1 MAKRRGKRRYRPP
14 GPAPK
19 PTAPLAPAV
28 TQDVSEARSPT
39 TLQTDMALSPGQ
51 LKVVGVAVIAVLI
64 GVCYYPAL
72 FGDFVWDDVIFSEEP
87 VIHAWSGLKSIW
99 FSPADIRN
107 EGHYWPIVYTTFYL
121 EHKLWGLAPAGYHA
135 VNMVLYLVN
144 SLLVWRL
151 MTRLAVP
158 GAWLIA
164 AVFAVHPLHVESVA
178 WIIERKDL
186 LSGLFYLG
194 AVLAWLRFLEQPNIV
209 RYVAT
214 LVLFVA
220 GLLSKTVVITLPA
233 ALLVLQWWR
242 MGRLTWTDLLR
253 VVPLL
258 AVGFAITLADF
269 AYYTSRESLDLGYSF
284 AERVLIAGH
293 ALWFYAAKLVWPTD
307 LAVIHP
313 LWQVD
318 VTDIVGWAYV
328 AATVALAAALAL
340 ARRWIGRG
348 PLAGALFF
356 AVTLS
361 PVLGFI
367 DYGYMQFSFVADRF
381 QYLAGIG
388 LIAVL
393 IAAAAYAADRLP
405 KAARQASAGLAGI
418 VLVTFGVLSWQ
429 QAAIYK
435 DEVALFS
442 HIVALNPVARDAHL
456 NLGSAL
462 LEADRVEEGL
472 AASRIAAEQRPD
484 TPGPY
489 ANLGRALQAQ
499 GKHEE
504 AEKNLRR
511 ALEID
516 PKHLSALQNLAESYR
531 KQRWAEEAIEAYGK
545 VLAIDADYA
554 LAHAG
559 LGHTLFTLGRHQD
572 ALASMGRALEIHPE
586 LSMAGALHLHMGRAA
601 LELER
606 FDLAE
611 DHLERAFG
619 LLPNSAEPLLDLA
632 ELRARQGRGDDA
644 EDYRH
649 RAREMF
655 GGNPEALH
663 NVAESLRKEGR
674 LDEAI
679 ATYLQVIEIDPES
692 APGHA
697 GLGIAYY
704 QTENNEVAID
714 TMTRALELDPDLAVA
729 PTLRVFIGHSMRA
742 LGRGEEADSQYELA
756 LEIDPRNAEALDH
769 LAMSRFGQ
777 KRFEEALELYRT
789 LAQVQPDSAATHS
802 NLGAV
807 LHHLGR
813 NDEAMESI
821 ERALAI
827 DPDHELANI
836 GRREVQKA
844 LDQ

>member
-1 MAKRRGKRRYRPP
+1 MAKRKGKRRYRPS
-14 GPAPK
+14 GPAAK
-19 PTAPLAPAV
+19 PAAPPPPAV
-28 TQDVSEARSPT
+28 TRVAEEALSPPT
-39 TLQTDMALSPGQ
+39 AAIDIPLSPGQ
-51 LKVVGVAVIAVLI
+51 LKALGVTVIGVLI

-72 FGDFVWDDVIFSEEP
+72 FGDFVWDDLIFSEEP

-99 FSPADIRN
+99 LSPADIGN

-135 VNMVLYLVN
+135 VNTVLYFVN

-194 AVLAWLRFLEQPNIV
+194 AVLAWLRFLETPNV
-209 RYVAT
+209 ARYIAT

-242 MGRLTWTDLLR
+242 EGRLTWTDLLR
-253 VVPLL
+253 VMPLL
-258 AVGFAITLADF
+258 VVGFAITFADF

-284 AERVLIAGH
+284 AERAMIAGR
-293 ALWFYAAKLVWPTD
+293 ALWFYAAKLVWPAD

-318 VTDIVGWAYV
+318 VADILGWLYV
-328 AATVALAAALAL
+328 AAAAVLAAALWF

-356 AVTLS
+356 VVTLS

-388 LIAVL
+388 VIAVL
-393 IAAAAYAADRLP
+393 IAAAVYVVDRLP
-405 KAARQASAGLAGI
+405 NTARQAVPGLAGI
-418 VLVTFGVLSWQ
+418 VLATFGVLTWQ
-429 QAAIYK
+429 QAGIYK

-442 HIVALNPVARDAHL
+442 HVVALNPVARDAHL

-462 LEADRVEEGL
+462 LQADRVEEGL

-489 ANLGRALQAQ
+489 ASLGRGLQAQ
-499 GKHEE
+499 GEFEE
-504 AEKNLRR
+504 AEQNLRR

-531 KQRWAEEAIEAYGK
+531 KRGLGEQAVEVYAR

-554 LAHAG
+554 LAYAG
-559 LGHTLFTLGRHQD
+559 LGHTLFTLGRYQE
-572 ALASMGRALEIHPE
+572 ALQSMGRALEIYPE
-586 LSMAGALHLHMGRAA
+586 LSMAGALYLHMGRAA
-601 LELER
+601 LELES
-606 FDLAE
+606 FDVAE
-611 DHLERAFG
+611 VHFTRA
-619 LLPNSAEPLLDLA
+619 LRMLVDSVEPLLGLA
-632 ELRARQGRGDDA
+632 NLRARQGRPEDA
-644 EDYRH
+644 ESYR
-649 RAREMF
+649 RQARELF

-679 ATYLQVIEIDPES
+679 TTYLEVIEIDPES

-704 QTENNEVAID
+704 QAENYQVAID
-714 TMTRALELDPDLAVA
+714 TMTRALELDAELTVA
-729 PTLRVFIGHSMRA
+729 PTLQLFIGHSMGA
-742 LGRGEEADSQYELA
+742 LGRGEEADAQYKLA
-756 LEIDPRNAEALDH
+756 LELDPRNADALDH
-769 LAMSRFGQ
+769 LAMSRFAQ
-777 KRFEEALELYRT
+777 QRFEEALELYRT
-789 LAQVQPDSAATHS
+789 LADVQPDNASTHS

-813 NDEAMESI
+813 NEEAMESI

-827 DPDHELANI
+827 DPDHELATV
-836 GRREVQKA
+836 GRREIQKA
-844 LDQ
+844 LDP

>member
-1 MAKRRGKRRYRPP
+1 MAKRKGKRRYRPS
-14 GPAPK
+14 GPTP
-19 PTAPLAPAV
+19 
-28 TQDVSEARSPT
+28 RPT
-39 TLQTDMALSPGQ
+39 TSSRAAEPAAPESLPATPPATITLSPAQ
-51 LKVVGVAVIAVLI
+51 LKALGVAVIGVLI

-135 VNMVLYLVN
+135 VNMVLYFVN

-194 AVLAWLRFLEQPNIV
+194 AVLAWLRFLDAPNLA
-209 RYVAT
+209 RYIAT
-214 LVLFVA
+214 LLLFVA

-242 MGRLTWTDLLR
+242 AGRLTWTDLLR

-258 AVGFAITLADF
+258 VVGFAITLADF

-284 AERVLIAGH
+284 AERVLIAGR

-318 VTDIVGWAYV
+318 VTDFVGWTYV
-328 AATVALAAALAL
+328 AAAVALAAALWF

-348 PLAGALFF
+348 PLAAALFF

-367 DYGYMQFSFVADRF
+367 DFGYMQFSFVADRF

-388 LIAVL
+388 VIAVL
-393 IAAAAYAADRLP
+393 IAAAACAAHRLP
-405 KAARQASAGLAGI
+405 AAARQAAAGLAGI
-418 VLVTFGVLSWQ
+418 VVVTFAVLSWH
-429 QAAIYK
+429 QAGIYK

-462 LEADRVEEGL
+462 LQAGRVEEGL

-489 ANLGRALQAQ
+489 ANLGRGLQAQ
-499 GKHEE
+499 GKYEE
-504 AEKNLRR
+504 AEENLRR

-531 KQRWAEEAIEAYGK
+531 KQDLAEQAVEAYAR
-545 VLAIDADYA
+545 VLAIDTDYA

-559 LGHTLFTLGRHQD
+559 LGHTLFTLGRHQE
-572 ALASMGRALEIHPE
+572 ALRSMGRALEIHPE
-586 LSMAGALHLHMGRAA
+586 LSMAGALYLHMGRAA
-601 LELER
+601 VELDR
-606 FDLAE
+606 FDVAEAHFSRALA
-611 DHLERAFG
+611 
-619 LLPNSAEPLLDLA
+619 LLPDSAEPLLGLA
-632 ELRARQGRGDDA
+632 NLRATQGRPEAA
-644 EDYRH
+644 EDYR
-649 RAREMF
+649 RRTREMF
-655 GGNPEALH
+655 AGNPEALH
-663 NVAESLRKEGR
+663 NMAESLRKEGR
-674 LDEAI
+674 LDDAI
-679 ATYLQVIEIDPES
+679 ATYRQVIEIDPES

-697 GLGIAYY
+697 GLGIAYF
-704 QTENNEVAID
+704 QAGNHEVAID
-714 TMTRALELDPDLAVA
+714 NMTRSLELNPELAVA
-729 PTLRVFIGHSMRA
+729 PSLRLFTGHSLRE
-742 LGRGEEADSQYELA
+742 LGRLEEADAQYQLA
-756 LEIDPRNAEALDH
+756 LELEPRNADALDH

-777 KRFEEALELYRT
+777 ERYEEALELYRT
-789 LAQVQPDSAATHS
+789 LADVQPDSASTHS

-813 NDEAMESI
+813 NEEALESI

-827 DPDHELANI
+827 DPDHELANV
-836 GRREVQKA
+836 GLREVRNA
-844 LDQ
+844 LARP